1 MLQKVF
7 SISLTIFIFTFH
19 SNAQFYPVSET
30 NLSAYPKFRNAEQG
44 PFSLS
49 KLITVGEFKAYL
61 SSVKRDSSAA
71 FYELQL
77 PQSRTISTKM
87 VKELLTNEANSNK
100 PMLGVSWTV
109 ARNYCTWLNFQS
121 AAKGKNDVYDLP
133 RVSEMLAFQEIYG
146 TSDTNALETWTLNC
160 FDESID
166 EFTKGRDYLYEAKKT
181 DPPVM
186 KRKIF
191 FGGSYHMN
199 GNSSNKFVQYEY
211 QDSSSRFVGFRI
223 VKKDNSIVYD
233 SLHLDDL
240 TVTFGMHANQFNGL
254 YKETY
259 PNGKL
264 KVLGFFDNG
273 QRFGIWSVW
282 GEDGDMK
289 VQRNFENNF
298 KCDFIHP
305 KTNNPHNALYSRH
318 PVYQLKRNK
327 KGFYTYLYVEERSVV
342 YSKRLWRELNSANEP
357 QLFQNIDFSLLMEK
371 VFQNEIKWYY
381 YGENGEFK
389 TEIPTDSLIKL
400 RESAKSWDL
409 ERIQV
414 KEDFFFNADMLLS
427 DCRQVGISFYEK
439 KNDEKP
445 KFTLYYPY
453 IRKVLTEFNVAYSTN
468 AEIENLD
475 DVFFFHEYRGTI
487 VQTSSIYQNP
497 HGLEANEL
505 DLAHEVNKLIAEHS
519 LWLVYGR

>member
-1 MLQKVF
+1 
-7 SISLTIFIFTFH
+7 
-19 SNAQFYPVSET
+19 
-30 NLSAYPKFRNAEQG
+30 
-44 PFSLS
+44 
-49 KLITVGEFKAYL
+49 
-61 SSVKRDSSAA
+61 
-71 FYELQL
+71 
-77 PQSRTISTKM
+77 
-87 VKELLTNEANSNK
+87 
-100 PMLGVSWTV
+100 
-109 ARNYCTWLNFQS
+109 
-121 AAKGKNDVYDLP
+121 
-133 RVSEMLAFQEIYG
+133 
-146 TSDTNALETWTLNC
+146 
-160 FDESID
+160 
-166 EFTKGRDYLYEAKKT
+166 
-181 DPPVM
+181 
-186 KRKIF
+186 
-191 FGGSYHMN
+191 
-199 GNSSNKFVQYEY
+199 
-211 QDSSSRFVGFRI
+211 
-223 VKKDNSIVYD
+223 
-233 SLHLDDL
+233 
-240 TVTFGMHANQFNGL
+240 
-254 YKETY
+254 
-259 PNGKL
+259 
-264 KVLGFFDNG
+264 
-273 QRFGIWSVW
+273 
-282 GEDGDMK
+282 MK